1 MQSGEKV
8 EAKWLDGSRLEQVQ
22 RSVSAMK
29 VMEDRVSPAAAV
41 ASWPVGGMDEIAE
54 AAPPPLFFS
63 IDWPTVAGLY
73 NPHCKL
79 LIASTILCK
88 RRQQS
93 RLFAICSSTSP
104 HSRLTCFPPAL
115 HVNTIILKMCIVE
128 NWVWWLYMFD
138 YLVYSCGK
146 FLNQYLVN
154 KTQIKQQQKNKQTKN
169 LSYHPGLLKIFN
181 VPS

>member
-8 EAKWLDGSRLEQVQ
+8 EAKWLDGSRSEEVQ

-29 VMEDRVSPAAAV
+29 VVEGRVSPTAAV

-54 AAPPPLFFS
+54 AAPPPLPFFFS

-88 RRQQS
+88 RKHQS
-93 RLFAICSSTSP
+93 RLFAICPSTSP
-104 HSRLTCFPPAL
+104 HSRLPCFPPAL
-115 HVNTIILKMCIVE
+115 HVNTIILKMYIVE
-128 NWVWWLYMFD
+128 NQVWWLYVWLFR
-138 YLVYSCGK
+138 LQ
-146 FLNQYLVN
+146 L
-154 KTQIKQQQKNKQTKN
+154 T
-169 LSYHPGLLKIFN
+169 LSLW
-181 VPS
+181 